1 MIRLK
6 IMMLIANGQIPA
18 PKSSPACTE
27 SNPKSFGQKSGVLTR
42 NARVINANAVVI
54 SAIKQP
60 QNRIGSPSLLL
71 VLVLIGQ

>member
-1 MIRLK
+1 MI
-6 IMMLIANGQIPA
+6 LIANGQIPA
-18 PKSSPACTE
+18 PNNSCPCTA
-27 SNPKSFGQKSGVLTR
+27 SKPKAAGQRSGVLTK